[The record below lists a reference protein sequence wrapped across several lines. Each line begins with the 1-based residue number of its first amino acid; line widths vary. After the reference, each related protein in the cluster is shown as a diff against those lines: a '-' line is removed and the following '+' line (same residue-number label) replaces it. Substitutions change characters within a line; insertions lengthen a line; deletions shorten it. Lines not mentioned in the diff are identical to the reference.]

1 MSPTEKRAAK
11 LAAVASA
18 IDKFLSGYWLVK
30 NLDSPEVWKEW
41 REWTFVQNGWKPHLR
56 WRERW
61 NSR

>member
-18 IDKFLSGYWLVK
+18 IDKYLGDYWLVK

-41 REWTFVQNGWKPHLR
+41 RE
-56 WRERW
+56 
-61 NSR
+61 